1 MKILHVISSLSANS
15 GGPAVSTLLP
25 VRYLNEQG
33 EDIKILTFRPSSRET
48 VLSEEPYVFYL
59 PATGGWREH
68 TGYSVYLKKALEA
81 DNSTDIYHI
90 QGLWQYT
97 SYIAASTARKRNKPY
112 VITLRGMLYPQALEK
127 SGIVKKLALSFYQRR
142 QLQEAACVQVTCE
155 EELEYYR
162 KMGFT
167 NPVAIIPN
175 PVEFD
180 PEVIISEANDVKRF
194 GYLGRIHPR
203 KHIERLI
210 DCWQRLEEPGELLIM
225 GDGESQYVNSLKE
238 KVGKA
243 GLKRVRFTGLV
254 TGGEKNSLLAS
265 LSCLVVPSDFENFGR
280 IIPETLVQ
288 GTPVIAS
295 KGTPWQ
301 ELETRRC
308 GWWVD
313 NDPGTLTT
321 TIREVSLLDKKVLDE
336 MGKNGHRLV
345 LERYTVEAVS
355 DQMLLCYKWLMGM
368 AGKPD
373 FVFTE

>member
-313 NDPGTLTT
+313 NDLETLTT

>member
-1 MKILHVISSLSANS
+1 MKILHVISALSANS

-25 VRYLNEQG
+25 VRYLNEQE
-33 EDIKILTFRPSSRET
+33 EDIKILTFRPSPWET
-48 VLSEEPYVFYL
+48 VLSEDAYILYL
-59 PATGGWREH
+59 PTIVGWREH
-68 TGYSVYLKKALEA
+68 IGYSVYLKKTLEA

-97 SYIAASTARKRNKPY
+97 SYIAASMARKRNKPY

-127 SGIVKKLALSFYQRR
+127 SGIVKKLALLFYQRR

-155 EELEYYR
+155 EELEHYR

-175 PVEFD
+175 PVEIGS
-180 PEVIISEANDVKRF
+180 EVIVSETNGLKRF

-210 DCWQRLEEPGELLIM
+210 DCWQRLEEPGELVIM
-225 GDGESQYVNSLKE
+225 GDGEPDYINFLKE
-238 KVGKA
+238 KVSKA
-243 GLKRVRFTGLV
+243 GLKRIRFTGLV
-254 TGGEKNSLLAS
+254 TGREKNYLLAS

-301 ELETRRC
+301 ELETCRC

-313 NDPGTLTT
+313 NDIETLSCTIKNALSLDETT
-321 TIREVSLLDKKVLDE
+321 LREMGRRGRQLILDKYSVD
-336 MGKNGHRLV
+336 V
-345 LERYTVEAVS
+345 VS
-355 DQMLLCYKWLMGM
+355 GQMKILYDWVAEKGE
-368 AGKPD
+368 KPD
-373 FVFTE
+373 FVYSK

>member
-33 EDIKILTFRPSSRET
+33 EDIKILTFRPSPRET

-68 TGYSVYLKKALEA
+68 TGYSIYLKKALEA

-225 GDGESQYVNSLKE
+225 GDGESQYVNFLKK
-238 KVGKA
+238 KVSKA
-243 GLKRVRFTGLV
+243 GLKRVRLTGLV
-254 TGGEKNSLLAS
+254 TGREKNSLLAS

-301 ELETRRC
+301 ELEACRC

-313 NDPGTLTT
+313 NDPETLTY
-321 TIREVSLLDKKVLDE
+321 TIKEALSLDEVILREMGQRGRQLILDKYSVEVVSGQMKILYGWVI
-336 MGKNGHRLV
+336 GK
-345 LERYTVEAVS
+345 EE
-355 DQMLLCYKWLMGM
+355 
-368 AGKPD
+368 KPD
-373 FVFTE
+373 FVFLK